1 MFFAGCTAG
10 TAQIWIACP
19 VDLVKIKLQ
28 TQTAAAASTATPG
41 NVPYYRYFNKLCLL
55 FMFLLIQLNPS
66 LGSLEVHLTW

>member
-28 TQTAAAASTATPG
+28 TQTAAAAAATPG
-41 NVPYYRYFNKLCLL
+41 VGNVPHYRYFYKL
-55 FMFLLIQLNPS
+55 MFLLIQLNKY

>member
-28 TQTAAAASTATPG
+28 TQTAAAAAAATPG
-41 NVPYYRYFNKLCLL
+41 VGNVPHYRYLEITNFGYCLC
-55 FMFLLIQLNPS
+55 FFLTQF
-66 LGSLEVHLTW
+66 